1 MKFIGVTGGVGAG
14 KSEVLS
20 YLDERADSFVLYSD
34 RLAEKESKPGGRCYS
49 EIVKAFPDQ
58 KLYNADGMMNR
69 AAFAKEVFSDEKKR
83 LALDGIIHPMMR
95 EIIMEDVKEKRT
107 EGKYKY
113 YFLEAALLIEEHYYE
128 VLDALWY
135 IFAPIDVRRDRL
147 KTSRHY
153 SDEKIDAILSKQL
166 DDREFRRYAD
176 VVIDN
181 GGDFSSTKEYI
192 ETLLN
197 N

>member
-192 ETLLN
+192 ETLLKN
-197 N
+197 

>member
-135 IFAPIDVRRDRL
+135 IFAPIDVRRERL
-147 KTSRHY
+147 KKSRHY

-192 ETLLN
+192 ETLLKN
-197 N
+197 

>member
-20 YLDERADSFVLYSD
+20 YLDQREDAFVLYSD
-34 RLAEKESKPGGRCYS
+34 RLAEKESKPGGRCYN
-49 EIVKAFPDQ
+49 EIVKEFPDQ
-58 KLYNADGMMNR
+58 ALYNEDGTMNR

-95 EIIMEDVKEKRT
+95 EIILEDVKEKRA

-113 YFLEAALLIEEHYYE
+113 YFLEAALLIEEHYPE
-128 VLDALWY
+128 ILDSLWY
-135 IFAPIDVRRDRL
+135 VFAPIDVRRERL
-147 KTSRHY
+147 KASRHY

-166 DDREFRRYAD
+166 DDSEFRKYAD

-181 GGDFSSTKEYI
+181 GGEFSETREYI
-192 ETLLN
+192 DKLLL
-197 N
+197 